1 MEWIPEEQVAED
13 GSVRKAVAKQGQ
25 SVLSFFCVFWR
36 CGFGIFPDS
45 EKGIDFARKMQYTT
59 IRTEEK

>member
-45 EKGIDFARKMQYTT
+45 EKGIDFAHKMQYTT